1 MNPVKSAFRGVAR
14 VADTTTAA
22 AGAVG
27 GAAINGVVGGIQ
39 RAANGVRSG
48 LNSGRHSSAAAA
60 VTLGAIGAVGL
71 VEWPLLVA
79 VGGTALVLHQI
90 NQRSSGADAARPA
103 TAPQKSTPQ
112 KSTPRKSTPQK
123 STPRKSSPRK
133 STARKSAARS
143 ASAK

>member
-39 RAANGVRSG
+39 GAANGARSG
-48 LNSGRHSSAAAA
+48 LSSGRHSSAAAA

-90 NQRSSGADAARPA
+90 NQRSSGADAGVARPA
-103 TAPQKSTPQ
+103 
-112 KSTPRKSTPQK
+112 STPQK

>member
-39 RAANGVRSG
+39 GAANGARSG
-48 LNSGRHSSAAAA
+48 LSSGRHSSAAAA

-103 TAPQKSTPQ
+103 TAP
-112 KSTPRKSTPQK
+112 RKSTPQK

>member
-39 RAANGVRSG
+39 GAANGARSG
-48 LNSGRHSSAAAA
+48 LSSGRHSSAAAA

-112 KSTPRKSTPQK
+112 KSTAQK